1 MRGGSDM
8 NLFERPFCHGPFQ
21 FMERV
26 ARLDQGLV
34 ARNESQDAASGVR
47 VRVRVRVKTRVRVRV
62 RVRGV
67 KIRLLGRAKPR
78 SAADSGC

>member
-47 VRVRVRVKTRVRVRV
+47 VRVRVKTRVRVRV

-67 KIRLLGRAKPR
+67 KIRLLGWAKPG